1 MIRQIAIITAI
12 VCVTLLALAVLFIFP
27 EAVIMFLLAFA
38 LTAAARPT
46 VDQLTGYGVKRG
58 LAILLTF
65 LYIIVVAVL
74 LLGLIAIPVGTNLQQ
89 LSDKAVFDLDTIQLT
104 WRTGSP
110 LQKWLITRLPDSSQF
125 LELISGGDLAVLTTR
140 FLGLTSSVVGF
151 ISQALAILILSIYW
165 TIDRDHFERLWLS
178 FLPLDVRQ
186 KWRVISQEVEQD
198 LGAYIRSEAVQT
210 LLAGFLLY
218 STYALLGLPFAALLA
233 VFGAVVWLIPWL
245 GALFAL
251 IAVGLIG
258 WWTSGITTTMLALA
272 LTIIIYFVLELV
284 VEPRFFK
291 RRRHSTWL
299 TIMLFMALGQTF
311 GLLGMLL
318 APPLGTTLD
327 IIMRRI
333 SQFKVESSSTR
344 STELHRASSLR
355 QIESRL
361 KELRHNYE
369 ATHEE
374 ASPQFISLLER
385 LEKLSAEAGEIIR

>member
-12 VCVTLLALAVLFIFP
+12 VCATLLALAVLFIFP

-344 STELHRASSLR
+344 PTELHRASSLR

>member
-12 VCVTLLALAVLFIFP
+12 VCATLLALAVLFIFP

-344 STELHRASSLR
+344 PTELHRASNLR

>member
-12 VCVTLLALAVLFIFP
+12 VCATLLALAVLFIFP

-344 STELHRASSLR
+344 PTELHRASSLR

-374 ASPQFISLLER
+374 ASPQFVSLLER

>member
-12 VCVTLLALAVLFIFP
+12 VCATLLALAVLFIFP

-74 LLGLIAIPVGTNLQQ
+74 LLGLLAIPVGTNLQQ

-344 STELHRASSLR
+344 PSELHRASNLR